1 MGTLLL
7 YKNFKPNQTMVEYG
21 TFLGT
26 SENQYGKLFDFEEEN
41 GDLLTLPKCGKLDY
55 MDEKGKFIKGAKYKI
70 VYLGKGIIE
79 KGSYKG
85 KEFHDVDVLLD
96 SDSIESKGNTTAV
109 SKSDIDDI
117 LA

>member
-1 MGTLLL
+1 MANFKNISRMGTLLL

-79 KGSYKG
+79 KGSYK
-85 KEFHDVDVLLD
+85 
-96 SDSIESKGNTTAV
+96 
-109 SKSDIDDI
+109 
-117 LA
+117 